1 MYQKEGSCEHRK
13 REGCRVSQK
22 EDSYEHRNKRAEG
35 SCEDCK
41 REGCRVS
48 KQREAVSIAK
58 DRAAVYHKQRK
69 AVITEKDTNKTRI
82 AGIRLKINIERG
94 ENRSNTTNGHQ
105 GRGRCAQKSAS
116 SLRRPSA
123 AAPTRTFQH
132 KS

>member
-13 REGCRVSQK
+13 KEDGRVSQK
-22 EDSYEHRNKRAEG
+22 EDSYEHRKKRAEG

-69 AVITEKDTNKTRI
+69 DVITEKDTNKKRI
-82 AGIRLKINIERG
+82 AGILD
-94 ENRSNTTNGHQ
+94 
-105 GRGRCAQKSAS
+105 
-116 SLRRPSA
+116 
-123 AAPTRTFQH
+123 
-132 KS
+132 